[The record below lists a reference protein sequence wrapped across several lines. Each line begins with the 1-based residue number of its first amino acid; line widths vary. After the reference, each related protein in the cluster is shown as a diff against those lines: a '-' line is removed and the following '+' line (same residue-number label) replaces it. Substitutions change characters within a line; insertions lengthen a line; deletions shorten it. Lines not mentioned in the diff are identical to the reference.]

1 MFSSIFLPLSKIKF
15 QPRCHANAFSP
26 HCRKFFKGTHVL
38 MREVEVCQAPE
49 MTFRPAQSKVLTPDG
64 EIIGQAPISVSVLSG
79 KLKVFDS

>member
-1 MFSSIFLPLSKIKF
+1 
-15 QPRCHANAFSP
+15 
-26 HCRKFFKGTHVL
+26 

-79 KLKVFDS
+79 KLKVFDSR